1 MKSIFTVLQDFEKL
15 IYKILM
21 WVILIPKTIVKI
33 TVNPIWAD
41 SYIKSELSQ
50 DHKSDQEHLPFDE
63 YMSPVILLLVVALL
77 PALIFNFLPT
87 FGTTLSSPA
96 EEKPATGRTLLFES
110 LTDFKSS
117 AKDMAYFHTWTVE
130 KVKSDGSYAVVSWE
144 NHYPG
149 SPANLIEIVD
159 NNTVKDRFL
168 YTFPDLESG
177 EYYINVYAGKY
188 YPFREDAP
196 IVEVYKS
203 FLKVTVPV
211 RSDEQIVVSS
221 DSTKSTGAQGTTPGV
236 ENLVAQIQK
245 ENTIFLALALMIPPL
260 LFALATKLF
269 MGAPIGEN
277 TLKENFYVQCYYF
290 SPFSLAIWATYYAY
304 YFFTND
310 AYFYLGHNIALPIL
324 LLPPIL
330 TGLWFFRTEMKT
342 IELERQVS
350 GIKSILIVTACIT
363 ILGLALYIFFYFKD
377 FQDRIRLL
385 SIQVYPL
392 LSAALLMAIAV
403 AWFRRNK
410 AEKQTL
416 TVGTLTWVV
425 ASLIVLTGA
434 MRFVSFKAV
443 VIPDA
448 PAGFVDTPI
457 AELPPIQQT
466 QVAELPPGTP
476 TEVAYLPAFAETPT
490 PAFEATVTPIVST
503 PIGEQPTVAPIV
515 DTPIFEQPTAVVI
528 IDTPTALFQPFYTE
542 QFNGDVAS
550 WIRFMTSG
558 YDSMAAMR
566 VESGKLAIDLLSLED
581 KLPWF
586 YLINNDYTYSDVKV
600 EADVTNRG
608 ADPSGVS
615 LICRYSDV
623 GWYEFVV
630 FNTGTYKIYAMDNVG
645 LFNQGYNELLS
656 GTSPIINPGAARNIL
671 TADCV
676 GNQLS
681 LYVNQTLVNSMID
694 TQFNFSFGKIGI
706 AVSSP
711 EKLPVGVSFDSLTVS
726 QP

>member
-33 TVNPIWAD
+33 TLNPIWAHG
-41 SYIKSELSQ
+41 YIRAELNPE
-50 DHKSDQEHLPFDE
+50 HKPDEHSPFDE

-117 AKDMAYFHTWTVE
+117 ATEMDYFHTWTVE
-130 KVKSDGSYAVVSWE
+130 KVKSDGSYAVISWE

-149 SPANLIEIVD
+149 GPSNLIEIVD

-188 YPFREDAP
+188 YPFRQDAP

-211 RSDEQIVVSS
+211 KSDEQIVISS
-221 DSTKSTGAQGTTPGV
+221 DSAKSTGAQGATPGV
-236 ENLVAQIQK
+236 ENLVDQIQK

-269 MGAPIGEN
+269 MGVPIGEN

-290 SPFSLAIWATYYAY
+290 SPISLAIWATYYAY

-310 AYFYLGHNIALPIL
+310 AYFYIGHNVALPIL

-330 TGLWFFRTEMKT
+330 TALWFFRTEMKT
-342 IELERQVS
+342 MELERQVR
-350 GIKSILIVTACIT
+350 GIKPFLIVTACVAV
-363 ILGLALYIFFYFKD
+363 LGLALYVYFYFQN
-377 FQDRIRLL
+377 FQDRMRLF
-385 SIQVYPL
+385 SIQIYPL
-392 LSAALLMAIAV
+392 LSAALLMAIV
-403 AWFRRNK
+403 VTWFRRNK
-410 AEKQTL
+410 AEKKTISL
-416 TVGTLTWVV
+416 GTFTWVF
-425 ASLIVLTGA
+425 ASFIVLAGA
-434 MRFVSFKAV
+434 MRFISFNAV

-448 PAGFVDTPI
+448 PAGFVETPI

-466 QVAELPPGTP
+466 QVAELPPGNP
-476 TEVAYLPAFAETPT
+476 TEVAYLPAFADAQT
-490 PAFEATVTPIVST
+490 PAFEPTATPILEA
-503 PIGEQPTVAPIV
+503 PIGEQPTTAPAADTPIV
-515 DTPIFEQPTAVVI
+515 DQPTAVVVV
-528 IDTPTALFQPFYTE
+528 DTPTAIFQPFYTE
-542 QFNGDVAS
+542 QFNGDIAS
-550 WIRFMTSG
+550 WIHFMTSG
-558 YDSMAAMR
+558 DESMVAMR
-566 VESGKLAIDLLSLED
+566 AESGKLAIDLLSLED

-600 EADVTNRG
+600 EVDVTNRG
-608 ADPSGVS
+608 ADANGVS
-615 LICRYSDV
+615 LVCRYSDV

-630 FNTGTYKIYAMDNVG
+630 SNTGTYKIYAVDSVG
-645 LFNQGYNELLS
+645 LVNQGYNELLN
-656 GTSPIINPGAARNIL
+656 GTSLAIIPGASRNIL
-671 TADCV
+671 TAECI
-676 GNQLS
+676 GNVLN
-681 LYVNQTLVNSMID
+681 LYVNQTLVNSVTD

-711 EKLPVGVSFDSLTVS
+711 EKLPVGVDFESLIVS

>member
-33 TVNPIWAD
+33 TLNPIWAHD
-41 SYIKSELSQ
+41 YIKAELNPE
-50 DHKSDQEHLPFDE
+50 HKPDEHSPFDE

-77 PALIFNFLPT
+77 PALIFSFLPT

-117 AKDMAYFHTWTVE
+117 AKDMDYFHTWTVE
-130 KVKSDGSYAVVSWE
+130 KVKSDGSYAVISWE

-149 SPANLIEIVD
+149 GPANLIEIVD
-159 NNTVKDRFL
+159 SNTVRDRFL

-188 YPFREDAP
+188 YPFRQDAP
-196 IVEVYKS
+196 LVEVYKS

-211 RSDEQIVVSS
+211 KSDEQIVISS
-221 DSTKSTGAQGTTPGV
+221 DTAKSTGTQGATPGV
-236 ENLVAQIQK
+236 ENLVDQIQK

-269 MGAPIGEN
+269 MGVPIGEN

-290 SPFSLAIWATYYAY
+290 SPISLAIWATYYAY

-310 AYFYLGHNIALPIL
+310 AYFYIGHNVALPIL

-330 TGLWFFRTEMKT
+330 TALWFFRTEMKT
-342 IELERQVS
+342 IELERQVR
-350 GIKSILIVTACIT
+350 GIKPVLIVTACVAF
-363 ILGLALYIFFYFKD
+363 LGLALYIYFYFQN

-385 SIQVYPL
+385 SIQAYPL
-392 LSAALLMAIAV
+392 LSAALLTAIAV

-410 AEKQTL
+410 AEKKTITL
-416 TVGTLTWVV
+416 GTLTWVL
-425 ASLIVLTGA
+425 ASAIVLAGA
-434 MRFVSFKAV
+434 MRFVSFNAV
-443 VIPDA
+443 IIPNA

-476 TEVAYLPAFAETPT
+476 TTVAYLPAFADTQMPT
-490 PAFEATVTPIVST
+490 LEPTASPMIST
-503 PIGEQPTVAPIV
+503 PIGEQPTAAPIA
-515 DTPIFEQPTAVVI
+515 DTPIVEQPTAVVSV
-528 IDTPTALFQPFYTE
+528 DTPTAIFQPFYTE
-542 QFNGDVAS
+542 QFDGNIAS
-550 WIRFMTSG
+550 WIHFMTSG
-558 YDSMAAMR
+558 DESMVAMK
-566 VESGKLAIDLLSLED
+566 VEVGKLAVDLLSLDD

-608 ADPSGVS
+608 ADANGVS
-615 LICRYSDV
+615 LICRYSDI

-630 FNTGTYKIYAMDNVG
+630 SNTGTYKIYAMDSAG
-645 LFNQGYNELLS
+645 LVNQGYNELLS
-656 GTSPIINPGAARNIL
+656 GVSPLINPGISRNVL
-671 TADCV
+671 TAECV

-681 LYVNQTLVNSMID
+681 LYVNQTLVNSMVD
-694 TQFNFSFGKIGI
+694 TQFNFSFGKIGM

-711 EKLPVGVSFDSLTVS
+711 EKLPVGVDLESLTVS